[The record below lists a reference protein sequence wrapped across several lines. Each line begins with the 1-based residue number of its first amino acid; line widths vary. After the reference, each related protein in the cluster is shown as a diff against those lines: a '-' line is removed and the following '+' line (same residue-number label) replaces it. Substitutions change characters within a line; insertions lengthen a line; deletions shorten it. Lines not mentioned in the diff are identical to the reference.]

1 MKIMKICQEP
11 EMSWE
16 SSICCYGTSL
26 MPKGTKSR
34 AWMDMLWNGERNAKE
49 RYVFLLSKD
58 VRNDEQQQ
66 YADARHVRT
75 SWIVVATTKEE
86 QLKYLNAKQRAN
98 WYGRVFQNEEKLSGL
113 RSKSRKL
120 PFSPK
125 SFRMPESLLFL
136 SLFRSRRVVCF
147 LPLVLFFVALMLIDY
162 WPSFRCLMYSWNDGR
177 VYSMYWDRV
186 FE

>member
-98 WYGRVFQNEEKLSGL
+98 WYGRVFQNEEKLRVAIKISKTPLLSQKLPNARKPALSVVVSLQTSGL
-113 RSKSRKL
+113 FLAPGSFLRSLNVNWLLAILS
-120 PFSPK
+120 
-125 SFRMPESLLFL
+125 MPYVLLK
-136 SLFRSRRVVCF
+136 
-147 LPLVLFFVALMLIDY
+147 
-162 WPSFRCLMYSWNDGR
+162 WW
-177 VYSMYWDRV
+177 
-186 FE
+186 